1 MRVMT
6 SRKWLLARKNG
17 VITYVSTLMTMQLK
31 VTRVGNSLGIV
42 LPKEAAHRLNVEAGD
57 SVFITESPDGFRITA
72 DNPEFAKQ
80 MRVAGKVMKKYR
92 NTLRELAK

>member
-1 MRVMT
+1 MGVMT
-6 SRKWLLARKNG
+6 SRKWLRARKNG

-42 LPKEAAHRLNVEAGD
+42 LPKEAANRLNVEAGD